1 MIMDSTIYQI
11 LKNKPIVAY
20 LERKGHQPVKML
32 SGGRLSYLC
41 PFPDHNETKPSF
53 MVWTNAE
60 FENFH
65 CFGCQRGY
73 SIIHLV
79 AGLENIPYRKAV
91 ELLSEGVE
99 VSLSEDVKIELELLD
114 KRLSK
119 TDTKF
124 ETAQKLYAISTQCR
138 CYLEGVGYDEG
149 EVHLMDTFLKEV
161 DHCLLELD
169 FDAIDDCYNH
179 LRDILRLRRD
189 KFEVLRREKMRI
201 QLDDSERN

>member
-1 MIMDSTIYQI
+1 MDATIYQI
-11 LKNKPIVAY
+11 LKTKSIVEY
-20 LERKGHQPVKML
+20 LERKGHQPFKML

-79 AGLENIPYRKAV
+79 AGLDNIPYRKAV
-91 ELLSEGVE
+91 EILSEGVE
-99 VSLSEDVKIELELLD
+99 VSLEEDVKLELELLD

-119 TDTKF
+119 SDTKL
-124 ETAQKLYAISTQCR
+124 EIAQKLYAIGTQCR
-138 CYLEGVGYDEG
+138 YYLEGVEYAES
-149 EVHLMDTFLKEV
+149 EVELV
-161 DHCLLELD
+161 DGFFRELDQCLLDLD
-169 FDAIDDCYNH
+169 FDAVDVCFNY
-179 LRDILRLRRD
+179 LRDVLCKRRD
-189 KFEVLRREKMRI
+189 KFEMLREAKRKE
-201 QLDDSERN
+201 LESE